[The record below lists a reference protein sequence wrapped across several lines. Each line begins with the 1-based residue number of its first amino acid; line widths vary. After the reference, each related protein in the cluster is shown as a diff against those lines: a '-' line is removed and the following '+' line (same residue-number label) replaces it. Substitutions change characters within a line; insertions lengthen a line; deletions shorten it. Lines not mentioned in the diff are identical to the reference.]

1 MANADTIYSSYI
13 MKRERKPG
21 LKTPSSDAEEGR
33 SQVRGQFGQVSV
45 TLGQNLKSKNPK
57 A

>member
-45 TLGQNLKSKNPK
+45 TLGQNLKSKKPK

>member
-13 MKRERKPG
+13 MKREREPG
-21 LKTPSSDAEEGR
+21 LKTPSSDVEERR
-33 SQVRGQFGQVSV
+33 SQVRGQPGQLSV
-45 TLGQNLKSKNPK
+45 TLGQNLRSKNPK